1 MPEPETD
8 QNRIVVDSL
17 RETIDSL
24 AKRLTPAVEP
34 AVIYSAQMRSPDTA
48 TEETK

>member
-1 MPEPETD
+1 MPEPERD

-17 RETIDSL
+17 REMLDSL

-34 AVIYSAQMRSPDTA
+34 AVIYSTQMQPPERAP
-48 TEETK
+48 EETK